1 MNVLITGATGEL
13 GSKLCQMFAHDKN
26 HLILVG
32 RNEEKLKK
40 LSKNLKDTFSASND
54 IICVDLRNEKSAE
67 EIYFQTQKLNV
78 AIDILI
84 NAAGFG
90 VYEDFLNREIT
101 LHKELIEVNIL
112 RLMEICHLFGQEM
125 RNRGTGY
132 IINFSSIAGFLPGPY
147 LSTYYAS
154 KAFVLSFTLALAKE
168 LKSHNIAVLA
178 ICPGVIDTP
187 FYRKALADRKHSYLL
202 DRTILNNSF
211 KFAKKAYKVISKK
224 KTYYKVIGLPNKLLI
239 FFSLLIPK
247 KTLTNFIS
255 WIQRK
260 RINK

>member
-13 GSKLCQMFAHDKN
+13 GSKLCQMFAYDK
-26 HLILVG
+26 HYLILVG

-40 LSKNLKDTFSASND
+40 LSKNLKDNFSSPND

-67 EIYFQTQKLNV
+67 KIYLETQKLNV

-90 VYEDFLNREIT
+90 VYKDFLDREIT
-101 LHKELIEVNIL
+101 IHKELIEVNIL
-112 RLMEICHLFGQEM
+112 RLMELCHLFGQEM
-125 RNRGTGY
+125 RNRRTGY

-154 KAFVLSFTLALAKE
+154 KAFVLSFTLALSKE
-168 LKSHNIAVLA
+168 LKPYNVSALA

-202 DRTILNNSF
+202 DRTILSNSF
-211 KFAKKAYKVISKK
+211 KFAKKAYKIIGKK
-224 KTYYKVIGLPNKLLI
+224 KRYYK
-239 FFSLLIPK
+239 
-247 KTLTNFIS
+247 
-255 WIQRK
+255 
-260 RINK
+260 